1 MIRGSPSLLLS
12 AATSWRLGVVVVA
25 SGVSEILC
33 VVARLRPSSVQH
45 CWWQLILSPP
55 PGDWV
60 SWWWCL
66 GVRVSEPRL
75 GASLCF
81 YRLTSPG
88 DWVSWWCLLW
98 STWINFAICGAPCS
112 RAALAAMRKATCA
125 CEYYSWFSCLP
136 VVVFAAYGSQYSVN
150 MAIARMVVRNF
161 TRCAFRVVLGANRKR
176 CYGLTLHIA
185 FTCWLLSDEASR
197 TRDKLL

>member
-1 MIRGSPSLLLS
+1 MLLS
-12 AATSWRLGVVVVA
+12 ADT
-25 SGVSEILC
+25 
-33 VVARLRPSSVQH
+33 
-45 CWWQLILSPP
+45 P

-60 SWWWCL
+60 SWWCPFHADKL
-66 GVRVSEPRL
+66 CDLRSPVQSSCAVSL
-75 GASLCF
+75 
-81 YRLTSPG
+81 
-88 DWVSWWCLLW
+88 
-98 STWINFAICGAPCS
+98 
-112 RAALAAMRKATCA
+112 RKATCA

-176 CYGLTLHIA
+176 CYGLTLPVA